1 MPAMPPRELPP
12 MPGVDPA
19 NAPWPG
25 EPGYE
30 AWLLSTVYSP
40 EGVDRAQIW
49 EMLHL
54 TPAERLERLQGFV
67 DFALA
72 ARGRRPEIR

>member
-1 MPAMPPRELPP
+1 MLSMPPRELPP
-12 MPGVDPA
+12 LPGVDPA
-19 NAPWPG
+19 TAPLPG

-30 AWLLSTVYSP
+30 AWLESTVYSP

-54 TPAERLERLQGFV
+54 TPAERLERLE
-67 DFALA
+67 
-72 ARGRRPEIR
+72 EIVT